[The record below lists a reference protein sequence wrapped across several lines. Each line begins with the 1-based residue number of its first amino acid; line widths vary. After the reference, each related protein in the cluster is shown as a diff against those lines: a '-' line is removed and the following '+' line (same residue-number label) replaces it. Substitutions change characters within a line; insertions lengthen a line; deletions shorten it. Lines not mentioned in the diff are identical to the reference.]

1 MNPNQ
6 TLIPEYRQKRDFAF
20 KLAVALTAA
29 KPHLTCCYD
38 VFDRFNSMFD
48 RAIKHPDITTDVR
61 GNRLIEGDEYIVVFC
76 QNGHTYFINVTGDSL
91 MCMGEELFKYMMGK

>member
-1 MNPNQ
+1 M
-6 TLIPEYRQKRDFAF
+6 TRAESYRQKRDFCF
-20 KLAVALTAA
+20 KLAVVLTTA

-38 VFDRFNSMFD
+38 VFDKFNSMFD
-48 RAIKHPDITTDVR
+48 RAIKHPDTTTDVR

-76 QNGHTYFINVTGDSL
+76 QNGHQYFINVTGDSL